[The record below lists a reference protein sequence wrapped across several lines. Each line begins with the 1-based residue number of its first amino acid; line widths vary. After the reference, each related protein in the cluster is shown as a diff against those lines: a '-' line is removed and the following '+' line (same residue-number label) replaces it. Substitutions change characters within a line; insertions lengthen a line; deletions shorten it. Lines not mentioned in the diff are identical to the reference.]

1 MENKFRYIL
10 SPENIYKVMFQD
22 DEGNTVHIEVS
33 GEQIVAQ
40 IKDKYLAESDWAK
53 PISIVKEKDL

>member
-1 MENKFRYIL
+1 
-10 SPENIYKVMFQD
+10 MFQD
-22 DEGNTVHIEVS
+22 NEGNNIHIEVS
-33 GEQIVAQ
+33 GEQIVSQ